1 MKTLNL
7 KQVVVFMFSTF
18 TITAYSQNWQFGGN
32 NQIPQ
37 LNNPINQ
44 RIGTQV
50 DRPFRLITNNTQR
63 MHINANTGA
72 TSGFVG
78 INETNPLFPLHVEGT
93 GTATGSGWRR
103 GIMMSNQSAL
113 MWRGDPFNNRNYFMG
128 HSSSG
133 PAGNYYQGYAD
144 GIGAGAPVTI
154 ASTVFVT
161 NNPSNGPDGST
172 DNRQWFFINN
182 DVDNQENRFG
192 VNTLGFTNLV
202 YPVYFA

>member
-1 MKTLNL
+1 MIMKHIYRIFAIGLL
-7 KQVVVFMFSTF
+7 CSASASSFS
-18 TITAYSQNWQFGGN
+18 QGN
-32 NQIPQ
+32 NWRI
-37 LNNPINQ
+37 NGNNNTNPINNFL
-44 RIGTQV
+44 GT
-50 DRPFRLITNNTQR
+50 TNNQALSIRTNDTQR

-78 INETNPLFPLHVEGT
+78 INETNPLFPLHVQGT

-113 MWRGDPFNNRNYFMG
+113 MWRGDPFTNRNYFMG

-133 PAGNYYQGYAD
+133 PAGNFYQGYAD

-172 DNRQWFFINN
+172 ENRQWFFINN
-182 DVDNQENRFG
+182 DVDNQ
-192 VNTLGFTNLV
+192 
-202 YPVYFA
+202 